1 MKRSILILSLISL
14 AACKSKVVQYPVSFE
29 DDREK
34 FMEFSQDRNKQILAE
49 DNELIQNY
57 IDSTGL
63 EFHKTSYGFW
73 ISNPGEATST
83 MAKYGDMVKYKYEV
97 RGFDN
102 RVIYSESEN
111 GVQTVLLGRTD
122 IPRGVHIALELIEK
136 GDSATALFPSFMV
149 YGGYGDRNKIAGNEP
164 LIFKIQMLD
173 IKKKEK

>member
-1 MKRSILILSLISL
+1 MKRIIIISVLISL
-14 AACKSKVVQYPVSFE
+14 TACKNKVVQYPVNFE

-49 DNELIQNY
+49 DNELIQHY
-57 IDSTGL
+57 IDSAGL
-63 EFHKTSYGFW
+63 EFQKTPYGFW
-73 ISNPGEATST
+73 IDNSGEVTPA
-83 MAKYGDMVKYKYEV
+83 MAKSGDIVKYEYEV
-97 RGFDN
+97 LNFDN
-102 RVIYSESEN
+102 KVLYSKKEN
-111 GVQTVLLGRTD
+111 GVQTALLGRTD

-149 YGGYGDRNKIAGNEP
+149 YGGYGDRKKIAGNEP

>member
-1 MKRSILILSLISL
+1 M
-14 AACKSKVVQYPVSFE
+14 VQYPVNYE

-34 FMEFSQDRNKQILAE
+34 FMQFSQDRNKQILAE

-57 IDSTGL
+57 IDSL
-63 EFHKTSYGFW
+63 DLKFNRTSYGFW
-73 ISNPGEATST
+73 ISNSGEPTPT
-83 MAKYGDMVKYKYEV
+83 MAKSGDVVKYDYEV
-97 RGFDN
+97 LNFDN
-102 RVIYSESEN
+102 QVIYSKEEN
-111 GVQTVLLGRTD
+111 GTQTALLGRTD

-173 IKKKEK
+173 IKKKQQ

>member
-1 MKRSILILSLISL
+1 M
-14 AACKSKVVQYPVSFE
+14 ACKNKVVQYPVNFE

-34 FMEFSQDRNKQILAE
+34 FMEFSQNRNKQILAE

-73 ISNPGEATST
+73 IDNKGQPTAT
-83 MAKYGDMVKYKYEV
+83 MAKSGDIVKYEYEV
-97 RGFDN
+97 LNFQN
-102 RVIYSESEN
+102 QVIYSNEEN
-111 GVQTVLLGRTD
+111 GTQTVLLGRTD
-122 IPRGVHIALELIEK
+122 LPRGVHIALGLIEK

-149 YGGYGDRNKIAGNEP
+149 YGGYGDRSKIMGNEP

-173 IKKKEK
+173 IKKQQQ